1 MSRCLACGRDPLPR
15 NLSPVRHAGQRP
27 AGDRKRRFQACSSPF
42 FATLMPAP
50 VAASTRARPWPL
62 LVCLLRPAR
71 GPGPAARRLAS
82 GRNDSVSGTI
92 YQPSRRHIDF
102 FVLPRCCCS
111 CRQHGQLEMPPSHRC
126 WHSSCL
132 MASVPTERRRA
143 APRGRGRH
151 TVSMGGCRALAP
163 SGGSCAGG
171 RLHSGAK
178 LWRRSGHRHGPG
190 GRATRHDAIMAPA
203 IRLRCGGMATYA
215 RPYHP
220 AQ

>member
-1 MSRCLACGRDPLPR
+1 MSRCLACGRAPLPR

-62 LVCLLRPAR
+62 PVCRTCPAR
-71 GPGPAARRLAS
+71 GPGPAARDCIKPQRRRLRDDISTVKTTYRLLRLATMLLLMQTAWPTRDATLPALLAQFLPD
-82 GRNDSVSGTI
+82 GFCAHWELAGCHHERGNGT
-92 YQPSRRHIDF
+92 PSAWEVDGLWLRAAVREP
-102 FVLPRCCCS
+102 VAVCTAGAKP
-111 CRQHGQLEMPPSHRC
+111 
-126 WHSSCL
+126 W
-132 MASVPTERRRA
+132 RRR
-143 APRGRGRH
+143 
-151 TVSMGGCRALAP
+151 
-163 SGGSCAGG
+163 
-171 RLHSGAK
+171 
-178 LWRRSGHRHGPG
+178 GHRHGPG